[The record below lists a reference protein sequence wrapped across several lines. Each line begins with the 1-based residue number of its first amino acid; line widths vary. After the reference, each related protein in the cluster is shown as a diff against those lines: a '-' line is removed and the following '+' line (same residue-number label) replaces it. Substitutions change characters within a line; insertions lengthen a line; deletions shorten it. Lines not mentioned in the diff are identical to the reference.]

1 MAEGRRP
8 TAMDLNHIRN
18 FCIIAHID
26 HGKSTLA
33 DRLLELTGT
42 IDKRQMREQVM
53 DQMALERERGI
64 TIKAKAV
71 RMDYTAADGKK
82 YQLNLI
88 DTPGHV
94 DFAYEVSRS
103 IASCEGA
110 VLVVDATQG
119 IQAQT
124 LANVYIAMEH
134 DLKLIPVINKID
146 LPSADP
152 DAVTQEI
159 NEVLG
164 FGPEEVVRVSAKEG
178 TGVDRLLEAI
188 VNRVPPPSGDPTAPL
203 KALVFD
209 SKYDDYKGVVAYVR
223 VVEGRIAPNERLKV
237 MSSDKMIEALE
248 IGIFKPELV
257 PTDGLSTGEVGYIA
271 TGLKNVREC
280 SVGDTITQAANP
292 AATPLPGYRAVKPM
306 VFAGLYPVDSSEYSL
321 LQDALGKL
329 KLNDASFTY
338 EPESS
343 NALGAGFRCGFLGT
357 LHMDIVRERLE
368 REFNLTLL
376 ITAPSVAYQIVKRNG
391 EVVTLDNP
399 ADFPDPTQI
408 EEAREP
414 WVNVTIVA
422 PVKYIGAIMQLNS
435 ECNGEQH
442 KLEYLSKDSQLS
454 HQTWG
459 QVLMEFGLPLSA
471 ILVNYYDQLKS
482 RTQGYASMDYEF
494 SGYHAAK
501 LVKLEILL
509 NSQPVDALSRI
520 VRSDEAHPEGKRLV
534 ERLRKL
540 IPRQLYDVPIQAAI
554 GGKIVARETVRA
566 TRKDVLA
573 KCYGGDITRKRKL
586 LEKQAEGKKRL
597 KRIGD
602 VEVPQEA
609 FAAVLRLD
617 KD

>member
-1 MAEGRRP
+1 MNL
-8 TAMDLNHIRN
+8 DHIRN

-42 IDKRQMREQVM
+42 IDKRLMREQMM

-71 RMDYTAADGKK
+71 RMQYAAADGST

-94 DFAYEVSRS
+94 DFTYEVSRS
-103 IASCEGA
+103 IASCDGA
-110 VLVVDATQG
+110 ILVVDATQG

-134 DLKLIPVINKID
+134 DLKIIPVLNKID
-146 LPSADP
+146 LVSANVE
-152 DAVTQEI
+152 AVSEEI
-159 NEVLG
+159 HDVLG
-164 FGPEEVVRVSAKEG
+164 FGPDELLSVSAKEG
-178 TGVDRLLEAI
+178 TGVDKLLEAI
-188 VNRVPPPSGDPTAPL
+188 VQRIPPPKGDPSAPL

-209 SKYDDYKGVVAYVR
+209 SKYDDYKGVLAYVR
-223 VVEGRIAPNERLKV
+223 IVEGQIAPNERLMV
-237 MSSDKMIEALE
+237 MSSGKTIEALE
-248 IGIFKPELV
+248 VGIFKPQLV
-257 PTDGLSTGEVGYIA
+257 AIERLTTGEVGYIA

-280 SVGDTITQAANP
+280 AVGDTITQAGNP
-292 AATPLPGYRAVKPM
+292 ASEPLPGYRAVKPM
-306 VFAGLYPVDSSEYSL
+306 VFAGLYTAESNDYSL
-321 LQDALGKL
+321 LQEALGKL
-329 KLNDASFTY
+329 RLNDASFTF

-343 NALGAGFRCGFLGT
+343 SALGAGFRCGFLGT
-357 LHMDIVRERLE
+357 LHMEIVRERLE

-376 ITAPSVAYQIVKRNG
+376 ITAPSVAYQILKRNG
-391 EVVTLDNP
+391 ATITVDNP
-399 ADFPDPTQI
+399 SEFPDPTEI

-414 WVNVTIVA
+414 WVKINMVA
-422 PVKYIGAIMQLNS
+422 PAKYIGAIMQLNS
-435 ECNGEQH
+435 EKGGEQR
-442 KLEYLSKDSQLS
+442 KLEYLSKDSRES

-459 QVLMEFGLPLSA
+459 QVLMEFDVPLSA
-471 ILVNYYDQLKS
+471 ILIDYYDQLKS

-494 SGYHAAK
+494 TGYRPAR

-509 NSQPVDALSRI
+509 NGQPVDALSRI
-520 VRSDEAHPEGKRLV
+520 VRSEDAHPEGKILV

-566 TRKDVLA
+566 NRKDVLA

>member
-1 MAEGRRP
+1 MNL
-8 TAMDLNHIRN
+8 DHIRN

-42 IDKRQMREQVM
+42 IERRLMREQVM

-71 RMDYTAADGKK
+71 RMEYAAADGGT

-103 IASCEGA
+103 IAACEGA

-134 DLKLIPVINKID
+134 DLKLVPVVNKID
-146 LPSADP
+146 LPNAMP
-152 DAVTQEI
+152 EAVAE
-159 NEVLG
+159 EMASVLG
-164 FGPEEVVRVSAKEG
+164 FARDEILFVSAKEG

-188 VNRVPPPSGDPTAPL
+188 VKRVPSPSGDPAAAL

-209 SKYDDYKGVVAYVR
+209 SRYDDYKGVIAYVR
-223 VVEGRIAPNERLKV
+223 IVDGAVSAHDKLKI
-237 MSSDKMIEALE
+237 MSNDKVIEALE
-248 IGIFKPELV
+248 VGVFRPQ
-257 PTDGLSTGEVGYIA
+257 PAATAGLGTGEVGYIA

-280 SVGDTITQAANP
+280 SVGDTITQAGNP
-292 AATPLPGYRAVKPM
+292 AAAPLPGYRSVKPM
-306 VFAGLYPVDSSEYSL
+306 VFAGLYPAESSDYPF

-329 KLNDASFTY
+329 KLNDAAFVY
-338 EPESS
+338 EPETS

-368 REFNLTLL
+368 REFGLTLL
-376 ITAPSVAYQIVKRNG
+376 ITAPSVAFQVVKRNG
-391 EVVTLDNP
+391 AVVTVHNP
-399 ADFPDPTQI
+399 SDFPNPTEI

-414 WVNVTIVA
+414 WVSVTVITPA
-422 PVKYIGAIMQLNS
+422 KYIGAIMQLVA
-435 ECNGEQH
+435 ERGGEH
-442 KLEYLSKDSQLS
+442 GRLEYMGQESTVRQQS
-454 HQTWG
+454 WG
-459 QVLMEFGLPLSA
+459 QVQLQCEIPLSA
-471 ILVNYYDQLKS
+471 MLVDFYDQLKS
-482 RTQGYASMDYEF
+482 RTQGYASMDYEL
-494 SGYHAAK
+494 SGYRPAP
-501 LVKLEILL
+501 LVKLEMLI
-509 NSQPVDALSRI
+509 NGQPVDALSQI
-520 VRSDEAHPEGKRLV
+520 IRSDQAHQEGRRLAD
-534 ERLRKL
+534 RLRRL
-540 IPRQLYDVPIQAAI
+540 IPRQLFDVPIQAAI

-617 KD
+617 QE